1 MPKEPQ
7 EKIPSSQQ
15 RGVVVMFDVERAFG
29 FIRPDGAKDGE
40 EKDVFVHVRNVEGHK
55 NLHPG
60 QRVSYHLTRTDKGP
74 AAINVQAG
82 SVLGIPYL
90 KYSLIGLGTALL
102 LLFGLA
108 FALDRP
114 TSFALWL
121 VMWVAALSLV
131 TFGIYGYDKAQ
142 AQGSGPRVPEAVL
155 HLLGS
160 AGRHAGRLYRHAHVP
175 PQDQQTVVSDRLLA
189 HRCRAA
195 CGAGDP
201 AADSFHPVVQP
212 DDTKLSGR
220 IHVRVPAILSPCPR
234 VSVSPCLR
242 VCGHTPRASR
252 SAGS

>member
-1 MPKEPQ
+1 
-7 EKIPSSQQ
+7 
-15 RGVVVMFDVERAFG
+15 
-29 FIRPDGAKDGE
+29 
-40 EKDVFVHVRNVEGHK
+40 VFVHVRNVEGHK

-108 FALDRP
+108 SAMNRP

-142 AQGSGPRVPEAVL
+142 AQNNGPRVPEAVL
-155 HLLGS
+155 HLLGLLGGTPGAFIAMRMFHHKTS
-160 AGRHAGRLYRHAHVP
+160 KRSF
-175 PQDQQTVVSDRLLA
+175 QTVFWLTVAVQLVVLVILLLT
-189 HRCRAA
+189 RFIR
-195 CGAGDP
+195 
-201 AADSFHPVVQP
+201 
-212 DDTKLSGR
+212 
-220 IHVRVPAILSPCPR
+220 
-234 VSVSPCLR
+234 
-242 VCGHTPRASR
+242 
-252 SAGS
+252 